1 MRRTNLLLCVC
12 ALLSIQGNALATTL
26 QLYDGTDLN
35 GFTVHGPA
43 TWSGAGGILQNTD
56 TADAESYLTY
66 DTPLSSDSFFLQ
78 VQVTVLEGMRFR
90 LHGVFDQLYIGNE
103 GFIRQFEMYGSQLT
117 NSQQVSDDSYLTDV
131 SYTLRLE
138 KDADGDVRLY
148 QDGVLTH
155 TGDVGALPDLNITIL
170 AGDDFSPGK
179 IQITSLTYGS
189 LVPEPSAVAPAAL
202 GGLILLAAGIQKRRR
217 CPR

>member
-1 MRRTNLLLCVC
+1 MRRSSLLLCAW
-12 ALLSIQGNALATTL
+12 ALLLFQGNTLASTL

-43 TWSGAGGILQNTD
+43 TWSGVGGILQNTD
-56 TADAESYLTY
+56 TANAESYLTY
-66 DTPLSSDSFFLQ
+66 DTPLPSDSFFLQ

-138 KDADGDVRLY
+138 KDADGEVRLY

-155 TGDVGALPDLNITIL
+155 TGEVGALPALDITIL

-189 LVPEPSAVAPAAL
+189 LVPEPATVVPAAL
-202 GGLILLAAGIQKRRR
+202 GGLAVLAAEIQKRRR
-217 CPR
+217 CLR